1 MGILKEKYY
10 ELRDEFRQVVKG
22 DSPFIEAFLPLLIF
36 LLIASIWDARF
47 AAVPGFVAG
56 AALTARDLKRGR
68 PLLYSLGGLAI
79 LVIAMIAV
87 LISGKAGTILL
98 PGVGTN
104 GLLFLLCL
112 VSMPAK
118 RPFVAWTSYFARH
131 YPLGWYWHPR
141 VRPAYSE
148 VTLLWA
154 LFFGIR
160 LSLQVLMLGS
170 EKHLFIL
177 VFSLFSGWP
186 AILTLLVIS
195 YLYGTWRLKNL
206 GGPGVEEFSRGDP
219 PPWKGQKR
227 GF

>member
-1 MGILKEKYY
+1 MGILKEKYD
-10 ELRDEFRQVVKG
+10 EIRDEFRQVVKG
-22 DSPFIEAFLPLLIF
+22 DSPFIETFLPLLIF
-36 LLIASIWDARF
+36 LLLANVWDIRP
-47 AAVPGFVAG
+47 AAALGFLAG
-56 AALTARDLKRGR
+56 VALTARDLGKGR

-79 LVIAMIAV
+79 LAIAMIAV
-87 LISGKAGTILL
+87 LRSGKAGNILL

-104 GLLFLLCL
+104 GLLFFLCL
-112 VSMPAK
+112 ASLPAK

-131 YPLGWYWHPR
+131 YPLPWYWHPR

-160 LSLQVLMLGS
+160 LFLQVLLLGS
-170 EKHLFIL
+170 EKVLPVLLFSI
-177 VFSLFSGWP
+177 FSGWP
-186 AILTLLVIS
+186 AILTLLVVS

-206 GGPGVEEFSRGDP
+206 EGPGVEEFRRGDP